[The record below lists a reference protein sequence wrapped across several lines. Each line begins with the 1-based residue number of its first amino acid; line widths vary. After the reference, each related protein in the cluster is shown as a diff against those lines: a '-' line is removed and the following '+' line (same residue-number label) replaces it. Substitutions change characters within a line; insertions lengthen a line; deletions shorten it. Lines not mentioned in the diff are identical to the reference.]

1 MDNIPATP
9 ILPWLYLG
17 TRENANDLQMLK
29 ELGIKYILNVTQM
42 DQSGVPN
49 YFQERSEFVYFNK
62 HMLDSDLQ
70 KITGDSLEGCM
81 RFLEQ
86 ARHAGDGS
94 VLVHCKHAK
103 SRSPTVV
110 MAYLIRHQSMT
121 FAQAFQ
127 LVTSKRTGVEP
138 AQGFIDQLQEISAE
152 CHGGACP
159 PHTAT
164 EPNER
169 RDFEPVTPLSQA
181 IAAGNQVHNMYS

>member
-1 MDNIPATP
+1 MDIPATP

-17 TRENANDLQMLK
+17 TCENANDLQMLK
-29 ELGIKYILNVTQM
+29 DLKIKYILNVTQM

-49 YFQERSEFVYFNK
+49 YFQDRSEFVYFNK

-86 ARHAGDGS
+86 ARRADEGN

-110 MAYLIRHQSMT
+110 MAYLIRRQDMT
-121 FAQAFQ
+121 FDQAFQ

-138 AQGFIDQLQEISAE
+138 AQGFIDQLQEISAQ
-152 CHGGACP
+152 CHGGSCP
-159 PHTAT
+159 SHTVT
-164 EPNER
+164 DPNER
-169 RDFEPVTPLSQA
+169 RDFEPVTPLLQA
-181 IAAGNQVHNMYS
+181 IAAGNHVHNTYS